1 MQWFC
6 SPRKSSLQRKGKKI
20 SKSIRKKSRMK
31 QKGDI
36 NTEPS
41 SPKLLIRK
49 LERRKFGKLCYFEI
63 LENIQKVTVKRKASS
78 KTCQY
83 FLIITFHGA
92 YAFIPRRARAR
103 QGSSTDSIKSI
114 LIFWVWKFSKP
125 NNLYNIC
132 RGNVS
137 QLYYPTLK

>member
-1 MQWFC
+1 
-6 SPRKSSLQRKGKKI
+6 
-20 SKSIRKKSRMK
+20 MK

-78 KTCQY
+78 KTCTGPKLGKRLSSET
-83 FLIITFHGA
+83 LIA
-92 YAFIPRRARAR
+92 
-103 QGSSTDSIKSI
+103 
-114 LIFWVWKFSKP
+114 V
-125 NNLYNIC
+125 
-132 RGNVS
+132 
-137 QLYYPTLK
+137 